1 MAICHP
7 KVSSI
12 ERFHCLWQW
21 TKPFLLWGEKER
33 KGGGREE
40 EGKEREGEIEE
51 TFPLYEALGTK
62 PLTIFK
68 AIQVSSA
75 IECNYRH
82 NVFVHF
88 SDQNL

>member
-1 MAICHP
+1 MNQTI
-7 KVSSI
+7 
-12 ERFHCLWQW
+12 
-21 TKPFLLWGEKER
+21 FLVRGKER
-33 KGGGREE
+33 KGGGRGE
-40 EGKEREGEIEE
+40 EGKGREGKIEE
-51 TFPLYEALGTK
+51 TFPLYETLGAK
-62 PLTIFK
+62 PVTILK